1 MTEQTKQK
9 IALLVAMGFTVSSIA
24 AECGITENTIYNG
37 LKGTATSGR
46 TEQKIGEC
54 FKKFVGIR
62 ATQVNDAKG
71 LM

>member
-1 MTEQTKQK
+1 VTEQTKQK
-9 IALLVAMGFTVSSIA
+9 IAALIAMGFTIREIA
-24 AECGITENTIYNG
+24 PECGITENTIYNG

-46 TEQKIGEC
+46 TEQKIHEC

-62 ATQVNDAKG
+62 KSQINKAME